1 MGIILGIRRFVL
13 FTCLIASLVILPAF
27 APLKAA
33 DQPTV
38 VRVGVYQNEP
48 KVFIDENGNP
58 SGFFI
63 DLIEKIA
70 VEEHWMLVYVPC
82 EWSDCLQALADG
94 EIDLMPDVAYSDE
107 RDVLFDFHKTPVI
120 ESWSR
125 VYSSPKG
132 SISTLKDLDEKRIAV
147 LDGSIQQTIF
157 QELMSGFGYKVKIIP
172 AKTYKEA
179 FSMAEDGSVDG
190 AISNQLFGD
199 YFYQQYHLVETS
211 IDFNPAQLFF
221 AAAQG
226 KNAEL
231 LNAIDRDLTKWK
243 AEPNSPYYSTLGQ
256 WTAKEPY
263 QLPKS
268 ILWAAGIVLGLF
280 FTATGIILL
289 LRRQVRLRTLKL
301 SLANQELQKSE
312 KRYQTL
318 TNISPVGIFRTD
330 PDGSTTYVNP
340 KWSEISGLPAE
351 KALGDGWLEAVHPG
365 DRDRLAH
372 VWKESAEKHQ
382 ASYSDYR
389 FLHPD
394 GRIVWVMG
402 QAVTEFDSTNQIMGY
417 VGTITDITER
427 KLAEQEITKLNTEL
441 ESRVKERTAQL
452 EAVNKELESFSYSV
466 SHDLRAPLRAVS
478 GFAEI
483 IARRYRQQLNPEA
496 THYFDN
502 IVKASERMGHLIDDL
517 LTYARLGRSGVRHEL
532 ISIESV
538 VNEIQKNMRQYI
550 DEIHGTLSVA
560 ENLPSIYGDQ
570 TLLIQIFTNLLENAF
585 KYHRQDVPPLVSITC
600 EELEKQVLFRII
612 DNGIGIPQEYL
623 EKIFNMFQR
632 LHSEDDYPGTGI
644 GLATVKKSVSLL
656 GGSVWVES
664 EVGKGSAFFVQLPKE

>member
-1 MGIILGIRRFVL
+1 MRIILGIRRFIL

-27 APLKAA
+27 TPLKTA

-70 VEEHWMLVYVPC
+70 VEENWMLVFVPC
-82 EWSDCLQALADG
+82 EWSVCLQALANG
-94 EIDLMPDVAYSDE
+94 EIDLMPDVAYSKE
-107 RDVLFDFHKTPVI
+107 RDELFDFHKTPVI
-120 ESWSR
+120 ESWSS
-125 VYSSPKG
+125 VYSSPG
-132 SISTLKDLDEKRIAV
+132 GAISTLADLKGKRIAV

-157 QELMSGFGYKVKIIP
+157 QELMSGFGYEVTIIP

-179 FSMAEDGSVDG
+179 FSMAEDGSADG

-199 YFYQQYHLVETS
+199 YFYQQYHLEKTS

-243 AEPNSPYYSTLGQ
+243 AEPNSPYYSTLGL

-263 QLPKS
+263 RLPKS

-280 FTATGIILL
+280 VAAAGGILL

-318 TNISPVGIFRTD
+318 ANISPVGIFRTD

-340 KWSEISGLPAE
+340 KWSVISGLPAE
-351 KALGDGWLEAVHPG
+351 KALGDGWLEAVHPD
-365 DRDRLAH
+365 DRDRLAY

-402 QAVTEFDSTNQIMGY
+402 QAVTEYDSENQIMGY

-427 KLAEQEITKLNTEL
+427 KLAEQEIAKLNTEL

-452 EAVNKELESFSYSV
+452 EAMNKELESFSYSV

-496 THYFDN
+496 MHYFDN

-550 DEIHGTLSVA
+550 DEIHGILSVA
-560 ENLPSIYGDQ
+560 ENLPSIFSDQ

-585 KYHRQDVPPLVSITC
+585 KYHRQDVRPLVSITC
-600 EELEKQVLFRII
+600 EDLEKKVLFRVE

-664 EVGKGSAFFVQLPKE
+664 EVGKGSTFFVQLPKE